1 MASVPG
7 PPTERSAEFVVVG
20 VNHRTGTAA
29 LRERLFVEEA
39 ALPELLERLRAAGIA
54 QAVALSTCDRIE
66 VQAAHDDAATASD
79 RIAEVLAG
87 QAGVAPA
94 ALAAQTYR
102 LSGAAAVRQILAV
115 AASLDSV
122 VIGEP
127 QVLGQVKASH
137 RLARA
142 AGMVG
147 SELEACLRAAYAT
160 AKRVRRETAI
170 GERAVSIA
178 AAAAELARS
187 VQGDLGRCGALLIG
201 AGEIGE
207 LMVEQLRR
215 AGLARLTV
223 AHPSAPRAERIAHRL
238 GCHHIPLDE
247 VGAALPA
254 ADVVVA
260 ALGSGRHVVTAPMV
274 GAALKARRQ
283 RPVLLIDAAVPG
295 DIEPAVGGLDEA
307 FLYDLEDLERVAMQG
322 RATRVAAT
330 EAAWAIVDEAVAA
343 FLRERAERVAVPAV
357 VALRRHFESL
367 RAEVLAGTG
376 DDAAEATRRLINRLL
391 HDPSEALRRMAGEA
405 AAEAAAGERLLR
417 RLFGFADPD
426 DEEER
431 E

>member
-7 PPTERSAEFVVVG
+7 PPAERSAEFVVVG

-66 VQAAHDDAATASD
+66 VQAVHDDTAAASD
-79 RIAEVLAG
+79 RIAEVLAD
-87 QAGVAPA
+87 QTGVAPA
-94 ALAAQTYR
+94 ALAAQAYR

-122 VIGEP
+122 MVGEP

-147 SELEACLRAAYAT
+147 SELEACLQAAYAT

-187 VQGDLGRCGALLIG
+187 VQGDLGRRGGLLIG

-238 GCHHIPLDE
+238 GCHHITLDE
-247 VGAALPA
+247 IAATLPA

-260 ALGSGRHVVTAPMV
+260 ALGGGRQVITAPMV
-274 GAALKARRQ
+274 VAALKARRQ
-283 RPVLLIDAAVPG
+283 RPMLLIDAAVPG

-343 FLRERAERVAVPAV
+343 FLRERAERIAVPAV

-405 AAEAAAGERLLR
+405 AEAAAGERLLR

-426 DEEER
+426 DEEKR